1 MAVSTANGG
10 VQTLIATGGNT
21 TPAKSAT
28 NGNVAV
34 FLVMSNQ
41 LSTPKILLC
50 PSEGSKTNAA
60 NFNSGVFSSN
70 NVSYFVNGDA
80 REDDPQMV
88 LSGDYN
94 VTKDTT
100 TTGSLAGGN
109 PQLLSAITS
118 TGKGGFS
125 TADLHQGSGNCVLS
139 DGSVQSASS
148 SSFRTL
154 LLNSTNTVAATLQ
167 SFNF

>member
-1 MAVSTANGG
+1 MAVDTASGG
-10 VQTLIATGGNT
+10 VKTLVATT
-21 TPAKSAT
+21 TAQPAKTAT

-60 NFNSGVFSSN
+60 NFGSGVFTSN

-80 REDDPQMV
+80 LESDPQMV

-94 VTKDTT
+94 VSKDITAS
-100 TTGSLAGGN
+100 GSLAGGN
-109 PQLLSAITS
+109 PVALSTLSPNTKA
-118 TGKGGFS
+118 GFS
-125 TADLHQGSGNCVLS
+125 NTELHQGSGNCVLS
-139 DGSVQSASS
+139 DGSVQSVSS
-148 SSFRTL
+148 SGFRTL
-154 LLNSTNTVAATLQ
+154 LLNSTNNVTVQ
-167 SFNF
+167 WFNF